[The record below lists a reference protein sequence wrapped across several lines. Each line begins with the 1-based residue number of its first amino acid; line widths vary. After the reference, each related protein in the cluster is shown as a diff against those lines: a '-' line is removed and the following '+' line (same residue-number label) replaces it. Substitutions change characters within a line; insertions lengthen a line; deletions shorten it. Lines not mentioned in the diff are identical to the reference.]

1 MQKTEQKL
9 YVTPF
14 TPAYWR
20 DAAAQLF
27 NVRILCITA
36 ILIALRVAIK
46 SVYIPVGPELNVT
59 FGFFVNALGASIFG
73 PVVAI
78 IAAAITDTLGCIIA
92 PQGTYFF
99 PFIFVEIAGSLVF
112 ALFLWR
118 AKMSATRVILSRF
131 FVSVV
136 CNFIMNPLIMIWYYA
151 WLGNGQNYAFITLP
165 RVVKNLALFPFEAF
179 LLVIFMGVMIP
190 ILAKLKLIPKEQ
202 VKPVLTKGHIALLA
216 ALLVVAV
223 IIVVMFYTM
232 WMPTQPQST
241 STTLSDIKVT
251 LKSDR
256 ELYKLSALN
265 SDAPMTVTVTVECY
279 RYNRRLKRTIA
290 PGCCLYFCPSVSR
303 TWLHRFYRIHIAV
316 CQPRSPR
323 RTQDQRADA
332 FVRCRLWSGARAG
345 HSLWRH
351 ARSVFRRRKKR
362 FSGSQRHLPGS
373 IDYLYPHLLQAP
385 AA

>member
-9 YVTPF
+9 YLTPF

-202 VKPVLTKGHIALLA
+202 VKPVLTKVHIVLLA
-216 ALLVVAV
+216 VLLVVAA
-223 IIVVMFYTM
+223 IIVVMFYSL

-241 STTLSDIKVT
+241 STTLGDMKVT

-256 ELYKLSALN
+256 EHYKLADMDP
-265 SDAPMTVTVTVECY
+265 DAPFTITITVKNGSKEGTWEALDHGLVELALYGEDGTVIAATIAEDDITTVQAGKSVKLVETFAEEIAAAGGLKAGEYRIGVTVTGK
-279 RYNRRLKRTIA
+279 LD
-290 PGCCLYFCPSVSR
+290 GDL
-303 TWLHRFYRIHIAV
+303 
-316 CQPRSPR
+316 
-323 RTQDQRADA
+323 
-332 FVRCRLWSGARAG
+332 GAMKAE
-345 HSLWRH
+345 
-351 ARSVFRRRKKR
+351 
-362 FSGSQRHLPGS
+362 LP
-373 IDYLYPHLLQAP
+373 IKIK
-385 AA
+385 

>member
-9 YVTPF
+9 YLTPF

-202 VKPVLTKGHIALLA
+202 VKPVLTKVHIVLLA
-216 ALLVVAV
+216 VLLVVAV
-223 IIVVMFYTM
+223 IIVVMFYSL

-241 STTLSDIKVT
+241 STTLGDMKVT

-256 ELYKLSALN
+256 EHYKLADMDP
-265 SDAPMTVTVTVECY
+265 DAPFTITITVKNGSKEGTWEALDHGLVELALYGEDGTVIAATIAEDDITTVQAGKSVKLVETFAEEIAAAGGLKAGEYRIGVTVTGKLDG
-279 RYNRRLKRTIA
+279 NL
-290 PGCCLYFCPSVSR
+290 
-303 TWLHRFYRIHIAV
+303 
-316 CQPRSPR
+316 
-323 RTQDQRADA
+323 
-332 FVRCRLWSGARAG
+332 GAMKAE
-345 HSLWRH
+345 
-351 ARSVFRRRKKR
+351 
-362 FSGSQRHLPGS
+362 LP
-373 IDYLYPHLLQAP
+373 IKIK
-385 AA
+385 

>member
-9 YVTPF
+9 YLTPF

-202 VKPVLTKGHIALLA
+202 IKPVLTKGHIVLLA
-216 ALLVVAV
+216 VLLVVAV
-223 IIVVMFYTM
+223 IIVVMFYSL

-256 ELYKLSALN
+256 EHYKLA
-265 SDAPMTVTVTVECY
+265 DMDPAAPMTVNVTVKNSSDFLWEALDHGLVELALYGEDGTVIAAVLAEDTATSVEAGKSVKITETFAEEIAAAGGLKAGEYRIGVTVTGK
-279 RYNRRLKRTIA
+279 LD
-290 PGCCLYFCPSVSR
+290 GDL
-303 TWLHRFYRIHIAV
+303 
-316 CQPRSPR
+316 
-323 RTQDQRADA
+323 
-332 FVRCRLWSGARAG
+332 GAMKAE
-345 HSLWRH
+345 
-351 ARSVFRRRKKR
+351 
-362 FSGSQRHLPGS
+362 LP
-373 IDYLYPHLLQAP
+373 IKIK
-385 AA
+385 